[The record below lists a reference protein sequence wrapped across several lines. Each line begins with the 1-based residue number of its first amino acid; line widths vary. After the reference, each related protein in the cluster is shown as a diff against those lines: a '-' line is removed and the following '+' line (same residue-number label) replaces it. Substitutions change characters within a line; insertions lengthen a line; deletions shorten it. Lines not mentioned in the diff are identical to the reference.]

1 MVFCFGFGAESSLVQ
16 YIQQLFNNFMPLIHS
31 TVSIASAIGQYVSND
46 GEQCLKKTVMHN
58 LSSSEN
64 YALPIIHY

>member
-31 TVSIASAIGQYVSND
+31 TVSIASAIGQYVSTD
-46 GEQCLKKTVMHN
+46 GEQCLK
-58 LSSSEN
+58 EN
-64 YALPIIHY
+64 GNA